1 PDSLRVRFSFVG
13 GNGRQSPSRGE
24 QLTVGGM
31 SVMRQPSTASGPQYA
46 PGNFVNNTKLRMPAM
61 QSESPKTRPLL
72 RCTCARINPD
82 QGVNRTGSFNL
93 RFSTAITASVR
104 LVTLSA
110 LRMAV
115 T

>member
-1 PDSLRVRFSFVG
+1 
-13 GNGRQSPSRGE
+13 
-24 QLTVGGM
+24 
-31 SVMRQPSTASGPQYA
+31 MRQPSTASGPQYA
-46 PGNFVNNTKLRMPAM
+46 PGIFVNNTKLRMPAM
-61 QSESPKTRPLL
+61 QSESPKTRPLF
-72 RCTCARINPD
+72 RCTCAKIDPD
-82 QGVNRTGSFNL
+82 QGVNCTGSVNL

>member
-1 PDSLRVRFSFVG
+1 
-13 GNGRQSPSRGE
+13 
-24 QLTVGGM
+24 
-31 SVMRQPSTASGPQYA
+31 MRQPSTASGSQYA
-46 PGNFVNNTKLRMPAM
+46 PGIFVNNTKLRMPAM
-61 QSESPKTRPLL
+61 QRESHKTRPLL
-72 RCTCARINPD
+72 RRACAKFDPG

>member
-1 PDSLRVRFSFVG
+1 
-13 GNGRQSPSRGE
+13 
-24 QLTVGGM
+24 
-31 SVMRQPSTASGPQYA
+31 MRQPSTVSGSQYA
-46 PGNFVNNTKLRMPAM
+46 PGIIVNNTKLRMPAL
-61 QSESPKTRPLL
+61 QSGSPKTRPLL
-72 RCTCARINPD
+72 RCTCAKIGPG
-82 QGVNRTGSFNL
+82 QGVNRTGSVNL